1 MTLIRTSVYNSSVHS
16 ACLSSS
22 NGGGEMWLDG
32 PVTMEPVVFTC
43 LGWNNVM
50 FPSGLKSWSRKSRC
64 SLWSTTTP
72 STSNWRNWTSWS
84 AWLLKQ
90 TLPRSAQQGLTD
102 PACVLGH
109 GRNPLVPERMCNYH
123 PCCPAVRHHFP
134 CALCREEL
142 EFSPWFQ
149 WRYQVLWQ
157 LGRSFYRLWFQVK
170 SSCQWVTAR
179 AEVGMRGLFPV
190 REVCL

>member
-1 MTLIRTSVYNSSVHS
+1 MGQLQWSLLFLPVLGETMLCSLQAWNPEAGNQGVLCEVQRPHLRQTGETGHHDPPGFSSKH
-16 ACLSSS
+16 CPGQLSKV
-22 NGGGEMWLDG
+22 WQILH
-32 PVTMEPVVFTC
+32 VF
-43 LGWNNVM
+43 WAWKK
-50 FPSGLKSWSRKSRC
+50 PSGPW
-64 SLWSTTTP
+64 
-72 STSNWRNWTSWS
+72 
-84 AWLLKQ
+84 
-90 TLPRSAQQGLTD
+90 
-102 PACVLGH
+102 
-109 GRNPLVPERMCNYH
+109 ERMCNYH

-170 SSCQWVTAR
+170 SSCQWASAR